1 MDFAKIKALV
11 KMNGD
16 KFVMMENGEPE
27 MVVMSFREYERLA
40 RSAGTSGNRSG
51 YVVPYHPPKGASY
64 EGSRFS
70 GDEGEELRETEFV
83 APMPQQHSPPYRES
97 DGGGTG
103 LMPAHGREQHAPERE
118 GRVRPEDIRLED
130 LPI

>member
-11 KMNGD
+11 KVNGD

-27 MVVMSFREYERLA
+27 MVIMSFREYERLV
-40 RSAGTSGNRSG
+40 RSAMASGRHI
-51 YVVPYHPPKGASY
+51 VPYHAPRGTY
-64 EGSRFS
+64 GGSRFS
-70 GDEGEELRETEFV
+70 ADEGEEMRETEFV
-83 APMPQQHSPPYRES
+83 APAPAEHSPPYRES

-103 LMPAHGREQHAPERE
+103 LMPPHAREPHAPERD